1 MSRRKIMSK
10 FVEIKDHPDFVINKS
25 GVVKNIK
32 TGNVLSGS
40 IGNSGYLS
48 VRITD
53 RHGRTKTWGLHRLLA
68 WVFKANFGD
77 MENMEVNHDDG
88 NKLNND
94 LDNLDITTRR
104 ENVEHAGRNGLTEK
118 CKPILVKDIKTGEVR
133 RYPSVISYAREVGI
147 SKDVVSSRCHRG
159 ENFHYDGFQF
169 KFGWEEF
176 DGSIKPVEHTGRD
189 IPILVRDVFTKE
201 VTEHGNSFLTAVALG
216 LSIASIS
223 KYIRDTTQ
231 PVLKGFIQLKPKDSL
246 DEWVDHSDPVR
257 NYEKTNGVRC
267 VYTWDKEGNRKLHYS
282 ARDAAKYL
290 GIAANTLDYR
300 LKSNNTTSFKDGTR
314 CAYY

>member
-1 MSRRKIMSK
+1 MSK
-10 FVEIKDHPDFVINKS
+10 FVEIKDHPDFIISRS
-25 GVVKNIK
+25 GVVKNTK

-40 IGNSGYLS
+40 VGNSGYLS

-53 RHGRTKTWGLHRLLA
+53 CHGRTKTWGLHRLLA
-68 WVFKANFGD
+68 WVFQANFD
-77 MENMEVNHDDG
+77 DIENMEVNHDDG

-94 LDNLDITTRR
+94 LDNLNITTRQ

-118 CKPILVKDIKTGEVR
+118 CKPILVRDIATGKVK
-133 RYPSVISYAREVGI
+133 RYPSVISYARKVGL
-147 SKDVVSSRCHRG
+147 SKDVISSRCQRG
-159 ENFHYDGFQF
+159 ENYHYSGIQF
-169 KFGWEEF
+169 KFGWEGF
-176 DGSIKPVEHTGRD
+176 SDDIKPVEHTGRD

-201 VTEHGNSFLTAVALG
+201 VSEYSNGFLAAVALG
-216 LSIASIS
+216 ISISSIS
-223 KYIRDTTQ
+223 KYIRDETQ
-231 PVLKGFIQLKPKDSL
+231 PVLKGFIQIKPKNSL
-246 DEWVDHSDPVR
+246 DEWIDHPDPIR
-257 NYEKTNGVRC
+257 NYETANGVRC

-300 LKSNNTTSFKDGTR
+300 LKSNNTTNFKDGTQ